1 MRKFLLLATVGLIT
15 SLPMAEIVLA
25 KTATTAGQSVAIDLN
40 TATLDELNALPGVGA
55 VKAQAII
62 DARPYASMDDF
73 ASKGIVSKSA
83 LDKFKDLVTVSAG
96 SKKAKKDRKS
106 TRLNSSHRV

>member
-1 MRKFLLLATVGLIT
+1 MTGMVFST
-15 SLPMAEIVLA
+15 
-25 KTATTAGQSVAIDLN
+25 TATAASQSALIDLN

-62 DARPYASMDDF
+62 DARPYSSMDDF

-83 LDKFKDLVTVSAG
+83 LDKFKDLVTVF
-96 SKKAKKDRKS
+96 R
-106 TRLNSSHRV
+106 RLQESQED